1 MLQKL
6 AILGSTGSIGKQT
19 LDICRSHPEQFSAEI
34 LTAGNN
40 ADLLIEQA
48 LEFMPDTVVIA
59 NEALY
64 EKVQQGLKDH
74 PIKVFA
80 GEKSIAEVAGYES
93 IDTVVLAMVGFSG
106 LLPAISAIKAKRKLA
121 LANKEVLV
129 VAGEIISKLSQEY
142 KVPILP
148 IDSEHSAIFQCLSGE
163 RLKDVEKII
172 LTASGGPFRGFS
184 KEQLKNVSLQEALSH
199 PVWKMGSKITIDSAT
214 MMNKGFEI
222 IEARWLFNLPPDKI
236 EVLVHPQSII
246 HSMVQFIDGSIKA
259 QMSKPDM
266 RLPIL
271 YALSYPE
278 RLKADFQNS
287 GLDNILELSFEKA
300 DPDTFKHL
308 QFAYDVMKAGGGMP
322 CVLNAANEIAVD
334 AFLKEKISF
343 YDMQKLLEKSLSI
356 FAGRKAANVEDLI
369 QIDHE
374 VRNFCLQEI

>member
-172 LTASGGPFRGFS
+172 LTASGGPFRGFNT
-184 KEQLKNVSLQEALSH
+184 EQLKAVTLDQALNH

-287 GLDNILELSFEKA
+287 GLDNIHELSFEKA

-308 QFAYDVMKAGGGMP
+308 QFAYDVMNAGEGMP

-334 AFLKEKISF
+334 VFLKEKISF

>member
-19 LDICRSHPEQFSAEI
+19 LDICRSHPKQFSAEI

-48 LEFMPDTVVIA
+48 LEFIPDTVVIT

-80 GEKSIAEVAGYES
+80 GEKSVAEVAGYES

-129 VAGEIISKLSQEY
+129 IAGEIISKLSQEY
-142 KVPILP
+142 NVPILP

-287 GLDNILELSFEKA
+287 GLDNIHELSFEKA